1 MDKYQSMARKYKK
14 GKSYQWSIPLKK
26 GHPFDDM
33 EEVVIVSG
41 EDLEKLEQ
49 EAEELREAN
58 QKLVIDASDNLKS
71 LIVAKEVINQY
82 KDVMKTQETII
93 AIYTERGI
101 IGRLRN
107 RKPKETDQL
116 QEEKVKLVQLED
128 ATIPV
133 IELPQVEDDQDKKGR
148 VVGGDGDAER

>member
-133 IELPQVEDDQDKKGR
+133 IELPQVEDDQDKK
-148 VVGGDGDAER
+148 VE

>member
-26 GHPFDDM
+26 GHPFNDM
-33 EEVVIVSG
+33 EKVTIVSG
-41 EDLEKLEQ
+41 DDLRRLEL

-58 QKLVIDASDNLKS
+58 QKLIMDASENLKS

-93 AIYTERGI
+93 AIYTERGF

-116 QEEKVKLVQLED
+116 QEEKAKLVQLED

-133 IELPQVEDDQDKKGR
+133 IELPQVDDQDKQ
-148 VVGGDGDAER
+148 VN

>member
-1 MDKYQSMARKYKK
+1 MDIYESVARKYKK

-33 EEVVIVSG
+33 EKVTIVSA
-41 EDLEKLEQ
+41 EDLDQLEQ

-58 QKLVIDASDNLKS
+58 QKLIMDASDNLKS

-116 QEEKVKLVQLED
+116 QEEKMKLVQLED

-133 IELPQVEDDQDKKGR
+133 IELPQVDDQDKK
-148 VVGGDGDAER
+148 EK